1 MIKGI
6 SAANVDPPA
15 MPCRWFAS
23 GHSAEEAERENFQEE
38 IKPSSRLQGTFRR
51 LLD

>member
-15 MPCRWFAS
+15 MPCRSFAF
-23 GHSAEEAERENFQEE
+23 GHSAKEAERENFSGGDKAEFE
-38 IKPSSRLQGTFRR
+38 AFKEPFVVC
-51 LLD
+51 